1 MKVTARSIG
10 VFWDETKVIQPTITE
25 MIKGLAREMNNVLSN
40 SDIIAKD
47 ELYKMTGKF
56 NAIRENLSPYADDAM
71 SVVRSIAKP
80 RKDGSTLDVD
90 AAILDDLKAFRADLL
105 DALENIHHLDDSF
118 RKRANLHNMA
128 LGDYENILEPAP
140 VIPKKKASEK
150 KGNDPKVV
158 AAADT
163 PAATE

>member
-1 MKVTARSIG
+1 M
-10 VFWDETKVIQPTITE
+10 
-25 MIKGLAREMNNVLSN
+25 
-40 SDIIAKD
+40 
-47 ELYKMTGKF
+47 
-56 NAIRENLSPYADDAM
+56 
-71 SVVRSIAKP
+71 AKP

-90 AAILDDLKAFRADLL
+90 AAVLDDLRAFRADLL

-140 VIPKKKASEK
+140 VIPKATRK

-158 AAADT
+158 AAP
-163 PAATE
+163 PAAE